1 MTPAQILRISFAA
14 AALAIAAHARQ
25 EGAAPKPELPRLPEL
40 GGANDPRQE
49 MIELFRKVET
59 RLGEI
64 DKLLYDAS
72 AGERGLSGSSLDSG
86 MAELL
91 KTSKGKSEEVL
102 AGIDR
107 ILEIAQQEGGTCSSG
122 MSGKSSQ
129 KKSQG
134 SNPSQSSQG
143 SGNQPQ
149 QGSQGQQ
156 QQREATPER
165 PGGQQP
171 APGEKDGPGQ
181 DEKQQQGQGG
191 QPQGNQ
197 RSNAEPQNTVGGPPP
212 GLETGRVDPSRDAE
226 RWGELPEQYRELFR
240 TEGGGDL
247 PPQYRDW
254 IDAYHRR
261 LNRRR

>member
-1 MTPAQILRISFAA
+1 MKPAQILRVTLAA
-14 AALAIAAHARQ
+14 AALALAAHARQ
-25 EGAAPKPELPRLPEL
+25 DGATPTPELPRLPEL

-72 AGERGLSGSSLDSG
+72 AGERALSGSSLDSG

-91 KTSKGKSEEVL
+91 KSSKGKSEEVL

-107 ILEIAQQEGGTCSSG
+107 ILEIAQQQGGSCSSG
-122 MSGKSSQ
+122 MSGGSKQKSP
-129 KKSQG
+129 KG
-134 SNPSQSSQG
+134 SNPGQPSQG
-143 SGNQPQ
+143 SGSEPQ

-156 QQREATPER
+156 EREATPER
-165 PGGQQP
+165 PGGQKP
-171 APGEKDGPGQ
+171 APDGKQDGQEPG
-181 DEKQQQGQGG
+181 DKQQAQGG
-191 QPQGNQ
+191 QPKGNQ
-197 RSNAEPQNTVGGPPP
+197 RSNVEPQNSVGGPPP
-212 GLETGRVDPSRDAE
+212 GLETGRVDPTRDAE